1 MFSIRKR
8 RRSKGFI
15 LIYVMFIVS
24 FCIFIALNCFKL
36 EVLKRQNSL
45 NMKKD
50 VLKVDSTQKIKE
62 YMLTDL
68 DELLYKNVTVLTNDG
83 IKSYLSSLISTRD
96 SIVTICKYDNSCIEY
111 NKDKDWFVVTY
122 YVNNKFYKEEVYR
135 YKVENNL
142 IFYNYINYF
151 FKKGAELEE

>member
-1 MFSIRKR
+1 
-8 RRSKGFI
+8 
-15 LIYVMFIVS
+15 MFIVS

-36 EVLKRQNSL
+36 EVIKRQNNL
-45 NMKKD
+45 NMEKNM
-50 VLKVDSTQKIKE
+50 LKVDPTQKIRE
-62 YMLTDL
+62 YIFTEL
-68 DELLYKNVTVLTNDG
+68 DELLYKNAVTLTNEG
-83 IKSYLSSLISTRD
+83 IKSYLSSVGSTTN
-96 SIVTICKYDNSCIEY
+96 SIVQIGKYDNSCIEY
-111 NKDKDWFVVTY
+111 NKNKDWFVVTY